1 MSGQAHQAPFALLHV
16 ILVIISF
23 RAGGVCARTLT
34 ITNHCG
40 HTVWPGILSSAG
52 SPALET
58 TGFALEPGQSRSLPA
73 PHGWSGRLW
82 GRTHCSVDAAGR
94 FACVTGNCG
103 SGRLDCA
110 GHGAKPPATLAEF
123 TFDGHEGLDFY
134 DVSLV
139 DGYNLPMLVEPHA
152 PHGGGGGANCLLTG
166 CVMDLNAACP
176 AELRVRDAAA
186 GVAAVACKSACEAF
200 GTAEHCCHGEHGNPD
215 ACWPTAY
222 SQFFKKSCPR
232 AYSYAYDDA
241 TSTFTCAG
249 GGTSYAITF
258 CPSTTSVKSVG
269 TDPQVRAAVG
279 GGRVASSSW
288 RTMPSIIIESSLAFL
303 GVAMAALSY
312 VF

>member
-1 MSGQAHQAPFALLHV
+1 MSVQVHRAPITTLL
-16 ILVIISF
+16 ILIVSVSGEL
-23 RAGGVCARTLT
+23 AVHEGVSSRTLT

-40 HTVWPGILSSAG
+40 HTVWPGILSSSG
-52 SPALET
+52 SSALES
-58 TGFALEPGQSRSLPA
+58 TGFALEPGQSRSVPA

-82 GRTHCSVDAAGR
+82 GRTHCAADAAGK
-94 FACVTGNCG
+94 FSCATGNCG
-103 SGRLDCA
+103 SGHLECA

-123 TFDGHEGLDFY
+123 TFDGHGGLDFY

-139 DGYNLPMLVEPHA
+139 DGYNLPMLVEPR
-152 PHGGGGGANCLLTG
+152 HGHGAAAGPNCVVTG

-176 AELRVRDAAA
+176 AELRVA
-186 GVAAVACKSACEAF
+186 GSSDGGRAVACRSACEAF
-200 GTAEHCCHGEHGNPD
+200 GSAEHCCHGEHGNPNT
-215 ACWPTAY
+215 CWPTAY

-269 TDPQVRAAVG
+269 TDAASVS
-279 GGRVASSSW
+279 GGRVGSSS
-288 RTMPSIIIESSLAFL
+288 SLRVAPRLGSNFVFL
-303 GVAMAALSY
+303 GVVIATLGRL
-312 VF
+312 F

>member
-1 MSGQAHQAPFALLHV
+1 M
-16 ILVIISF
+16 
-23 RAGGVCARTLT
+23 
-34 ITNHCG
+34 TNHCG

-73 PHGWSGRLW
+73 PRGWSGRLW
-82 GRTHCSVDAAGR
+82 GRTHCSADAAGR
-94 FACVTGNCG
+94 FACATGNCG

-152 PHGGGGGANCLLTG
+152 PNGGGGANCLLTG

-176 AELRVRDAAA
+176 AELRVGDGGA
-186 GVAAVACKSACEAF
+186 GAGGAVACRSACEAF

-258 CPSTTSVKSVG
+258 CPSATSVKSVG
-269 TDPQVRAAVG
+269 TDPEARAAVG
-279 GGRVASSSW
+279 GGRVPAAAAW
-288 RTMPSIIIESSLAFL
+288 RTMPSVLVLLGLA
-303 GVAMAALSY
+303 MTALSH